1 MSANSL
7 GDIPKFFEGNILIL
21 FKTDSE
27 SNSLA
32 ASYWITFPNKIRQ
45 DIFFIL
51 QEWFWK
57 SFEMIFNSLEYPSI
71 IPSVNSGTFN
81 WSCSSQKCSIHN
93 RPLKTGHLTHLA
105 EKNGL
110 KLWQMAFVRKEL
122 WLIIDQETHL
132 LQIYRC
138 EYTALIVQA
147 TIATYINDGFN
158 STMSWFTND

>member
-1 MSANSL
+1 MRIANTLMVFCFTSQYWNFVRVCSPTVKFDIKVNSMSANSL
-7 GDIPKFFEGNILIL
+7 GDIPNFYEGNIRIL

-57 SFEMIFNSLEYPSI
+57 SFEMIFNSLEYPSM

-110 KLWQMAFVRKEL
+110 KLWQMAFVKK
-122 WLIIDQETHL
+122 
-132 LQIYRC
+132 
-138 EYTALIVQA
+138 
-147 TIATYINDGFN
+147 N
-158 STMSWFTND
+158 SD

>member
-1 MSANSL
+1 MQTHWWFFALRVSIEILSRVCGPTVKFDIKVNSMSANSL
-7 GDIPKFFEGNILIL
+7 GDIPKFYEGNILIL

-110 KLWQMAFVRKEL
+110 KLWQMAFVKK
-122 WLIIDQETHL
+122 
-132 LQIYRC
+132 
-138 EYTALIVQA
+138 
-147 TIATYINDGFN
+147 N
-158 STMSWFTND
+158 SD